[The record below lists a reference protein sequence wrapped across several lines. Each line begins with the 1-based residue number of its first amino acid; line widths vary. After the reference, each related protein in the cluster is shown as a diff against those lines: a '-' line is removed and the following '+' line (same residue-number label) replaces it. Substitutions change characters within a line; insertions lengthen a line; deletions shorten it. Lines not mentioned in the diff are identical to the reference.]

1 MLKLYR
7 KSQEAQYNWMRNH
20 PVQYVAL
27 NATLIVV
34 GIAFV
39 DYLDRRE
46 NRKLKAEIAQQTK

>member
-1 MLKLYR
+1 MFKLYR
-7 KSQEAQYNWMRNH
+7 KSQEAQLRWIHDH

-39 DYLDRRE
+39 DYWDRRE
-46 NRKLKAEIAQQTK
+46 VRKLNKEYQQEL